1 MYRSPKGVHHRKILL
16 LLQIALPQIS
26 TMTLSSHLWCFVR
39 KPCFYKLQEAF
50 KIPAASVDCDEKKIA
65 LVAHLGLLLRGLLL
79 GSFVHLL
86 VLLKD
91 LLHRHFLVNLMVV
104 TGVARVLH
112 HDLVELLGAEL

>member
-1 MYRSPKGVHHRKILL
+1 MQSRWREGSWK
-16 LLQIALPQIS
+16 AF
-26 TMTLSSHLWCFVR
+26 CDF
-39 KPCFYKLQEAF
+39 QEAF
-50 KIPAASVDCDEKKIA
+50 KHRSCIYRQRRSWRQLTHPKETA